1 MSEYLDIEGNAELW
15 SQTDFTQGSDFTLDV
30 ESFETHIN
38 GLFDTVGCDLED
50 IVAREP
56 PRKS

>member
-15 SQTDFTQGSDFTLDV
+15 SQTDFTLDV